1 MAAFGDRGVS
11 TAPDSP
17 AGHPPVIAATPPRA
31 RTVELTTVTVLAILY
46 TAYFA
51 RSFLVPVAI
60 ATLLALLLSPVIRW
74 MARRHLPPPASA
86 AIVVVALIG
95 GAIVGVYHV
104 ATPAR
109 RWVAAAPESIA
120 HAGRRIESIVR
131 PVTKVASAADQVAQA
146 AAPGMQPRA
155 EQVVVAQ
162 PALSQRLFGTTE
174 VIVVACTEI
183 VLLLYF
189 MLAAGDL
196 FLQKILKMLP
206 HTRDRANVLHLA
218 ETVEACVSSYLLA
231 SATINAAEGTLVTVV
246 FSLMGV
252 ATPGLWGFLAALLAF
267 IPYLGALTM
276 TAMLAIAG
284 FSTYTDTMHALLLPG
299 VYFLIDFLQSNAV
312 TPLVMS
318 RRLTLNPVAVFLS
331 LAFWWWVWGIAG
343 AFLAVPMLAVFK
355 IACDHVERLA
365 PIGEFLSGREPG
377 ERRWL
382 VRWNVRRPAA
392 RHLGAAD
399 ASPPA

>member
-1 MAAFGDRGVS
+1 VAAFRDRGVS
-11 TAPDSP
+11 AAPDPP
-17 AGHPPVIAATPPRA
+17 AGHSPVINATPPHA
-31 RTVELTTVTVLAILY
+31 RTVELTTVTVLAVLY

-51 RSFLVPVAI
+51 RAFLVPVAI

-86 AIVVVALIG
+86 AIVVLALIG
-95 GAIVGVYHV
+95 GGVVGLYHV

-109 RWVAAAPESIA
+109 RWVAGAPEAIA

-146 AAPGMQPRA
+146 AAPGTQSRA
-155 EQVVVAQ
+155 QQVVVAQ

-206 HTRDRANVLHLA
+206 RTRDRANVLHLA
-218 ETVEACVSSYLLA
+218 ETVEASVSSYLLA
-231 SATINAAEGTLVTVV
+231 NATINAAEGTVVAIV

-252 ATPGLWGFLAALLAF
+252 ATPGLWGALAALLAF

-284 FSTYTDTMHALLLPG
+284 FSTYPDTMHALLLPG
-299 VYFLIDFLQSNAV
+299 VYFLIDFLQSNVV

-318 RRLTLNPVAVFLS
+318 RRLTLNPVAVFLA

-355 IACDHVERLA
+355 IVCDHIERLA

-382 VRWNVRRPAA
+382 VRWNVQRPSG
-392 RHLGAAD
+392 RGLPNPD

>member
-1 MAAFGDRGVS
+1 VS
-11 TAPDSP
+11 TAPDH
-17 AGHPPVIAATPPRA
+17 AAAHAPVLSATPPRA
-31 RTVELTTVTVLAILY
+31 RTVELTTVTVLAVLY

-51 RSFLVPVAI
+51 RAFLVPVAI

-74 MARRHLPPPASA
+74 MARCHLPPPASA
-86 AIVVVALIG
+86 AIVVLAL
-95 GAIVGVYHV
+95 VGSAGVGLYHV

-109 RWVAAAPESIA
+109 RWIAAAPESIA
-120 HAGRRIESIVR
+120 HAARRIESIAR

-146 AAPGMQPRA
+146 AAPGTPPGPQ
-155 EQVVVAQ
+155 QVVVAE

-174 VIVVACTEI
+174 VIAIACIEI

-196 FLQKILKMLP
+196 FLQKVLKMLP

-218 ETVEACVSSYLLA
+218 ETVEVSISSYLLA
-231 SATINAAEGTLVTVV
+231 SATINAAEGALVTIV

-252 ATPGLWGFLAALLAF
+252 ATPGLWGLLAALLAF
-267 IPYLGALTM
+267 IPYIGALTM
-276 TAMLAIAG
+276 TAMLAVAG
-284 FSTYTDTMHALLLPG
+284 FSAYADTMHALLLPG
-299 VYFLIDFLQSNAV
+299 VYFLIDFLQSNLV

-355 IACDHVERLA
+355 IVCDHLEHLA

-382 VRWNVRRPAA
+382 VRWNFQRERRP
-392 RHLGAAD
+392 G
-399 ASPPA
+399 